1 MLGAVLD
8 LTSGVVLAHF
18 IPRQFVQRHNSQ
30 LSSQPTN
37 APNINHQKQHENIMN
52 SQVLVNTISIER
64 LLECYVKPPIGG
76 LCNTMSIGRL
86 ASGMLVLILAL
97 IHHLAMY

>member
-1 MLGAVLD
+1 
-8 LTSGVVLAHF
+8 
-18 IPRQFVQRHNSQ
+18 
-30 LSSQPTN
+30 
-37 APNINHQKQHENIMN
+37 MN